1 MNAVMLMMRDT
12 LGPPLNTQ
20 VHWEARPSGPVPS
33 RSSLTS
39 HSFTSGAF
47 PQIVVSAIVIVGHRV
62 ILFLWLALSSPRP
75 AATPLLA
82 RRGAGGED
90 SGFPSPA
97 HGGGVSGG
105 GFSTTK
111 GPHPH
116 LEDEGL
122 YFYEPFVVPPPFAL
136 CSQRSAEPQPVRSY
150 CAIFAH
156 RANRCALTG
165 ASRSRLLRM

>member
-97 HGGGVSGG
+97 HGGGVRGG

-111 GPHPH
+111 
-116 LEDEGL
+116 
-122 YFYEPFVVPPPFAL
+122 AL
-136 CSQRSAEPQPVRSY
+136 ILTWRT
-150 CAIFAH
+150 
-156 RANRCALTG
+156 RAYTSM
-165 ASRSRLLRM
+165 SRSWCHHHSPCVHKGANGGGTTNGS